1 MKYFNEWLQ
10 LRESMNVYIKD
21 YDSQNDVH
29 DLYELG
35 DHLAR
40 KIVHPLWEK
49 LTPEQQKAVRD
60 GGSIYHQTITLDG
73 NGEQLSF
80 YPAGWPEPMVKTIL
94 QAIKYYLDE
103 MGVEYAPFKKEQ
115 SGAFQGEV
123 YRVPILKFSGPQD
136 APPQLNLSNDNARV
150 IFGDVL
156 QYSDHIVNGDEGFF
170 DLDVRELLMRIGQV
184 EKDQLQLHQRDPY
197 SVTHPG
203 KIQMHMGGLSADG
216 IEQRLTLIKKICQW
230 AIAHHYNKIY
240 VA

>member
-10 LRESMNVYIKD
+10 LRESMNVYIQD
-21 YDSQNDVH
+21 YDSQNDVN

-40 KIVHPLWEK
+40 KITRPLWEK
-49 LTPEQQKAVRD
+49 LTPEEQKAVRD
-60 GGSIYHQTITLDG
+60 GGSMYHQTITLDG

-115 SGAFQGEV
+115 SGAFKGEV

-136 APPQLNLSNDNARV
+136 APPPLNLANANARV
-150 IFGDVL
+150 IF
-156 QYSDHIVNGDEGFF
+156 SDLLKYPDNDGGFF
-170 DLDVRELLMRIGQV
+170 DIDVRELLMRIQQV
-184 EKDQLQLHQRDPY
+184 ERDQTELHQRDPY
-197 SVTHPG
+197 SVTQHG
-203 KIQMHMGGLSADG
+203 GATMHVGGLSANG
-216 IEQRLTLIKKICQW
+216 IEQRLAVLKQICQW
-230 AIAHHYNKIY
+230 AIAHHYDKIY
-240 VA
+240 AA